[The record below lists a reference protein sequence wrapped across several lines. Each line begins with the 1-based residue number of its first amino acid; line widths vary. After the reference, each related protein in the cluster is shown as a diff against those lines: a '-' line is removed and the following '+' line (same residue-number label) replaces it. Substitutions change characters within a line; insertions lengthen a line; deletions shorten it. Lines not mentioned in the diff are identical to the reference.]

1 MCSVPKPTACT
12 GMGSA
17 GLNLA
22 VAASTEGRRGAEF
35 ARLVWGCGG
44 SCQHTWPRTW
54 RRAGEHYPPVWSCS
68 PETLSVL
75 AASCP
80 TYFNILHAALASPP
94 VVPVQVRSSRTNGPV
109 EFLHLVGTVALARQW
124 LGKASWEAR
133 QLASALA
140 DLTRLGGSPPRVGRG
155 HVARALPPLA
165 LRTQRFQESIREGV
179 GPSVRTLVCG
189 KQKKVAQFYQKR
201 L

>member
-1 MCSVPKPTACT
+1 MRSVPKSTACT

-17 GLNLA
+17 GSNLA
-22 VAASTEGRRGAEF
+22 AAASTEGGRGAAF
-35 ARLVWGCGG
+35 AGLCGVL
-44 SCQHTWPRTW
+44 
-54 RRAGEHYPPVWSCS
+54 RR
-68 PETLSVL
+68 VL
-75 AASCP
+75 ANTLGLALGDAQAKIIHLFGHAQQRRYRSWQSCP

-124 LGKASWEAR
+124 LGKASREAR

-140 DLTRLGGSPPRVGRG
+140 DLTRLGDSPPRVGRG

-165 LRTQRFQESIREGV
+165 LRIQRFQESIREGV
-179 GPSVRTLVCG
+179 GPSVRTFGLWIE
-189 KQKKVAQFYQKR
+189 KN